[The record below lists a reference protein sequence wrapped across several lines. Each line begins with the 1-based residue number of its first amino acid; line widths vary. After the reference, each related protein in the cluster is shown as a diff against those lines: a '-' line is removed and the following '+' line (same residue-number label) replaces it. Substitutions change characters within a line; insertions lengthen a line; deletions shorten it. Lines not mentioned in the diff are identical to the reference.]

1 MKIYNRRPQYNY
13 TPDFNNTAL
22 NSEYSECNNNYS
34 EGFVGYE
41 VTTDYVFDMFK
52 KLSNIDSNEVNTETI
67 LGVMQFFIAR
77 QQQMEI
83 SFRKLNADLMDL
95 TYKFQEHKRDNQYLT
110 KEVKSKLSSLKSKKR
125 FREIERELYKL
136 KNIVEQE
143 LHKSVIELPFIRI
156 K

>member
-1 MKIYNRRPQYNY
+1 MDNY
-13 TPDFNNTAL
+13 TQDFNNTAP
-22 NSEYSECNNNYS
+22 NSEYSEFTNNYG
-34 EGFVGYE
+34 EGLVSYE

-67 LGVMQFFIAR
+67 LGVLKFFIAR
-77 QQQMEI
+77 QQQLEN

-95 TYKFQEHKRDNQYLT
+95 TYKFQEHKRDNQYSM
-110 KEVKSKLSSLKSKKR
+110 KEVKSKLSSLKAKKR
-125 FREIERELYKL
+125 FREVEKELGKL

-143 LHKSVIELPFIRI
+143 SRKSVIELPFIRI